1 MSKREPVARGVVS
14 SLAVNGAEVLSLTFH
29 LEGPQGD
36 KHAGFTRT
44 VSGHDGGYMKSSDLR
59 KGDAIFNWR
68 SWTGLSHEEVCEI
81 EEELGYRIP
90 TGCILENIRISGI
103 PNFSEITPASRLVFL
118 SHEGPEKQAILA
130 VWEENGPCLTAGMR
144 VQEHYGIP
152 GLAFRFVEAA
162 NKRRGV
168 MGFVLAPGTIATG
181 DKVLLYPPER

>member
-1 MSKREPVARGVVS
+1 MSTREPIARGVVS
-14 SLAVNGAEVLSLTFH
+14 SLAVNGTEVNSLVFH
-29 LEGPQGD
+29 LEGPHGD
-36 KHAGFTRT
+36 EHAGFSRSL
-44 VSGHDGGYMKSSDLR
+44 SGHDGGYMKSSDLR
-59 KGDAIFNWR
+59 KGATIFNWR

-81 EEELGYRIP
+81 EEQLGYRIP

-103 PNFSEITPASRLVFL
+103 PGFSEITPASRLVFPPR
-118 SHEGPEKQAILA
+118 EGPEMQAILA

-168 MGFVLAPGTIATG
+168 MGFVLAPGRIDVG
-181 DKVLLYPPER
+181 DRVLLYPPER